1 LERLFEQFRSV
12 SRNNKVSSVNLP
24 FPPKFFEYTWNS
36 LHFPPIELYAGS
48 LDVYHSSDWTQ
59 APSKAFKVTTV
70 HDVMPFLFPERFHE
84 RIIQAHKARWKWI
97 QKEIDALIV
106 DAEVTKQD
114 IVRLF
119 SLDPSRISVVPLGCD
134 QRFFRVGAAK
144 LGLQEMF
151 GLGVSPTYFNALP
164 SVLKKYSLSADSYIL
179 AVGTLEPRKNIERL
193 IAGFEKIDKGLQK
206 QYPLVVVGKKAWAE
220 SLGKH
225 EHVYFTGYV
234 DDVDLPYVYGGAKM
248 FVMPS
253 LYEGFGL
260 PVLEAMASATPV
272 VCSNRS
278 SLPEIGGDEV
288 HYIEDAEDVES
299 IRMILEHVLTSE
311 ESELAEVAKNAY
323 NRAKQ
328 FSWER
333 TARETLAVY
342 QQATR

>member
-1 LERLFEQFRSV
+1 
-12 SRNNKVSSVNLP
+12 
-24 FPPKFFEYTWNS
+24 
-36 LHFPPIELYAGS
+36 
-48 LDVYHSSDWTQ
+48 
-59 APSKAFKVTTV
+59 
-70 HDVMPFLFPERFHE
+70 
-84 RIIQAHKARWKWI
+84 
-97 QKEIDALIV
+97 
-106 DAEVTKQD
+106 
-114 IVRLF
+114 
-119 SLDPSRISVVPLGCD
+119 
-134 QRFFRVGAAK
+134 
-144 LGLQEMF
+144 
-151 GLGVSPTYFNALP
+151 
-164 SVLKKYSLSADSYIL
+164 
-179 AVGTLEPRKNIERL
+179 VGTLEPRKNIERL

-206 QYPLVVVGKKAWAE
+206 QYPLVVVGKKAWVE

-342 QQATR
+342 QQTTR